1 MKPPGERCGRRRSH
15 TLRQKDRRRTE
26 LWRDDFAPKK
36 QGRTANLSGKRTE
49 CTPACLQGC
58 TLFLGG
64 HGHANVPF
72 LLELAGTVAFAV
84 SGAVLGIEKHMDIF
98 GVGLLG
104 ITTAVGGGILRDL
117 VVGLTPPRA
126 FQDPMYLLVALGVS
140 VVLFFPFVRRLIGR
154 SKRVFDALMLLMDAT
169 GLGIF
174 TITGINTAITL
185 AGCADPLLLV
195 FVGLLTGTGGGV
207 LRDVLAG
214 DMPYILRKHIYAS
227 ASIAG
232 GILYLLLRQ
241 VWHGPGAIL
250 TGVLVVVG
258 IRCAAAHFEWN
269 LPRAKT
275 VWKSGE

>member
-1 MKPPGERCGRRRSH
+1 MPPGERCGRRRSD
-15 TLRQKDRRRTE
+15 TLRQKDRWLTE
-26 LWRDDFAPKK
+26 LWRDDSAPKK
-36 QGRTANLSGKRTE
+36 QGWPANLSGKRTE
-49 CTPACLQGC
+49 YTPAPRRGC
-58 TLFLGG
+58 TLFSEVMTMETFL
-64 HGHANVPF
+64 F

-126 FQDPMYLLVALGVS
+126 FQDPIYLLVALGVS
-140 VVLFFPFVRRLIGR
+140 VVLFFPFVRRIIGR
-154 SKRVFDALMLLMDAT
+154 SKRVFDALMLIMDAA

-174 TITGINTAITL
+174 TITGMNTATTL
-185 AGCADPLLLV
+185 AGCTDPLLLV

-232 GILYLLLRQ
+232 GILYLLLQQ
-241 VWHGPGAIL
+241 VWQGAGAIL
-250 TGVLVVVG
+250 TSVVVVIV

-275 VWKSGE
+275 VWKSDE

>member
-1 MKPPGERCGRRRSH
+1 MD
-15 TLRQKDRRRTE
+15 T
-26 LWRDDFAPKK
+26 
-36 QGRTANLSGKRTE
+36 
-49 CTPACLQGC
+49 
-58 TLFLGG
+58 FL
-64 HGHANVPF
+64 F

-126 FQDPMYLLVALGVS
+126 FQDPIYLLVAL
-140 VVLFFPFVRRLIGR
+140 
-154 SKRVFDALMLLMDAT
+154 
-169 GLGIF
+169 
-174 TITGINTAITL
+174 
-185 AGCADPLLLV
+185 AGCTDPLLLV

-227 ASIAG
+227 ASIVG

>member
-1 MKPPGERCGRRRSH
+1 ME
-15 TLRQKDRRRTE
+15 T
-26 LWRDDFAPKK
+26 
-36 QGRTANLSGKRTE
+36 
-49 CTPACLQGC
+49 
-58 TLFLGG
+58 FL
-64 HGHANVPF
+64 F

-140 VVLFFPFVRRLIGR
+140 
-154 SKRVFDALMLLMDAT
+154 DALMLIMDAA

-174 TITGINTAITL
+174 TITGMNTAITL
-185 AGCADPLLLV
+185 AGCTDPLLLV

-241 VWHGPGAIL
+241 VWQGPGAVL
-250 TGVLVVVG
+250 TGVVVVVV

-275 VWKSGE
+275 VWKSDE

>member
-1 MKPPGERCGRRRSH
+1 ME
-15 TLRQKDRRRTE
+15 T
-26 LWRDDFAPKK
+26 
-36 QGRTANLSGKRTE
+36 
-49 CTPACLQGC
+49 
-58 TLFLGG
+58 FL
-64 HGHANVPF
+64 F

-126 FQDPMYLLVALGVS
+126 FQDPIYLLVALGVS
-140 VVLFFPFVRRLIGR
+140 VVLFFPFVRRIIGR
-154 SKRVFDALMLLMDAT
+154 SKRVFDALMLIMDAA

-174 TITGINTAITL
+174 TITGVQCAYQQSEDYTL
-185 AGCADPLLLV
+185 FLLI
-195 FVGLLTGTGGGV
+195 FVGLITGVGGGV
-207 LRDVLAG
+207 LRDILAG

-232 GILYLLLRQ
+232 GILYLLLQQ
-241 VWHGPGAIL
+241 VWQGAGAIL
-250 TGVLVVVG
+250 TSVVVVIV

-275 VWKSGE
+275 VWKSDE

>member
-1 MKPPGERCGRRRSH
+1 MDK
-15 TLRQKDRRRTE
+15 
-26 LWRDDFAPKK
+26 F
-36 QGRTANLSGKRTE
+36 
-49 CTPACLQGC
+49 
-58 TLFLGG
+58 
-64 HGHANVPF
+64 VF
-72 LLELAGTVAFAV
+72 LLELIGTVAFAA
-84 SGAVLGIEKHMDIF
+84 SGSLTAMRRHMDLLGVIVLG
-98 GVGLLG
+98 V
-104 ITTAVGGGILRDL
+104 ITSVGGGILRDL

-126 FQDPMYLLVALGVS
+126 FQNPMYLLVALGVS

-154 SKRVFDALMLLMDAT
+154 SKRVFDTLMLLMDAT

-185 AGCADPLLLV
+185 ADCTDPLLLV

-275 VWKSGE
+275 VWKSDD

>member
-1 MKPPGERCGRRRSH
+1 ME
-15 TLRQKDRRRTE
+15 T
-26 LWRDDFAPKK
+26 
-36 QGRTANLSGKRTE
+36 
-49 CTPACLQGC
+49 
-58 TLFLGG
+58 FL
-64 HGHANVPF
+64 F

-126 FQDPMYLLVALGVS
+126 FQDPIYLLVALGVS
-140 VVLFFPFVRRLIGR
+140 VVLFFPFVRRIIGR
-154 SKRVFDALMLLMDAT
+154 SKRVFDALMLIMDAA

-174 TITGINTAITL
+174 TITGMNTAITL
-185 AGCADPLLLV
+185 AGCTDPLLLV

-207 LRDVLAG
+207 LRDMLAG

-227 ASIAG
+227 AVIAG

-241 VWHGPGAIL
+241 IWQGPGAIL
-250 TGVLVVVG
+250 TGVVVVII

-275 VWKSGE
+275 VWKSDE

>member
-1 MKPPGERCGRRRSH
+1 MQ
-15 TLRQKDRRRTE
+15 T
-26 LWRDDFAPKK
+26 
-36 QGRTANLSGKRTE
+36 
-49 CTPACLQGC
+49 
-58 TLFLGG
+58 FL
-64 HGHANVPF
+64 F

-174 TITGINTAITL
+174 TITGMNTAITL
-185 AGCADPLLLV
+185 ADCTDPLLLV
-195 FVGLLTGTGGGV
+195 FVGLLTGT
-207 LRDVLAG
+207 
-214 DMPYILRKHIYAS
+214 
-227 ASIAG
+227 
-232 GILYLLLRQ
+232 
-241 VWHGPGAIL
+241 
-250 TGVLVVVG
+250 
-258 IRCAAAHFEWN
+258 AAACCATCSPGICPTSCASTSMPVPLSWAASSTCCCG
-269 LPRAKT
+269 RYGT
-275 VWKSGE
+275 GRVRS

>member
-1 MKPPGERCGRRRSH
+1 MQ
-15 TLRQKDRRRTE
+15 T
-26 LWRDDFAPKK
+26 
-36 QGRTANLSGKRTE
+36 
-49 CTPACLQGC
+49 
-58 TLFLGG
+58 FL
-64 HGHANVPF
+64 F

-185 AGCADPLLLV
+185 ADCTDP
-195 FVGLLTGTGGGV
+195 GGGV

-227 ASIAG
+227 ASIVG

>member
-1 MKPPGERCGRRRSH
+1 ME
-15 TLRQKDRRRTE
+15 T
-26 LWRDDFAPKK
+26 
-36 QGRTANLSGKRTE
+36 
-49 CTPACLQGC
+49 
-58 TLFLGG
+58 FL
-64 HGHANVPF
+64 F

-126 FQDPMYLLVALGVS
+126 FQDPIYLLVALGVS
-140 VVLFFPFVRRLIGR
+140 VVLFFPFVRRIIGR
-154 SKRVFDALMLLMDAT
+154 SKRVFDALMLIMDAA

-174 TITGINTAITL
+174 TITGMNTAITL
-185 AGCADPLLLV
+185 AGCTDPLLLV

-207 LRDVLAG
+207 LRD
-214 DMPYILRKHIYAS
+214 ILRKHIYAS

-241 VWHGPGAIL
+241 IWQGPGAVL
-250 TGVLVVVG
+250 TGVVVVII

-275 VWKSGE
+275 VWKSDE

>member
-1 MKPPGERCGRRRSH
+1 MQ
-15 TLRQKDRRRTE
+15 T
-26 LWRDDFAPKK
+26 
-36 QGRTANLSGKRTE
+36 
-49 CTPACLQGC
+49 
-58 TLFLGG
+58 FL
-64 HGHANVPF
+64 F

-154 SKRVFDALMLLMDAT
+154 MLLMDAT

-185 AGCADPLLLV
+185 ADCTDPLLLV

-275 VWKSGE
+275 VWKSDE

>member
-1 MKPPGERCGRRRSH
+1 MQ
-15 TLRQKDRRRTE
+15 T
-26 LWRDDFAPKK
+26 
-36 QGRTANLSGKRTE
+36 
-49 CTPACLQGC
+49 
-58 TLFLGG
+58 FL
-64 HGHANVPF
+64 F

-185 AGCADPLLLV
+185 ADCTDPLLLV

-207 LRDVLAG
+207 LR
-214 DMPYILRKHIYAS
+214 IYAS

-275 VWKSGE
+275 VWKSDD

>member
-1 MKPPGERCGRRRSH
+1 ME
-15 TLRQKDRRRTE
+15 T
-26 LWRDDFAPKK
+26 
-36 QGRTANLSGKRTE
+36 
-49 CTPACLQGC
+49 
-58 TLFLGG
+58 FL
-64 HGHANVPF
+64 F

-126 FQDPMYLLVALGVS
+126 FQDPIYLLVALGVS

-154 SKRVFDALMLLMDAT
+154 SK
-169 GLGIF
+169 LGIF
-174 TITGINTAITL
+174 TITGMNTAITL
-185 AGCADPLLLV
+185 AGCTDPLLLV

-241 VWHGPGAIL
+241 VWQGPGAIL
-250 TGVLVVVG
+250 TGVVVVVV

-275 VWKSGE
+275 VWKSDE

>member
-1 MKPPGERCGRRRSH
+1 ME
-15 TLRQKDRRRTE
+15 T
-26 LWRDDFAPKK
+26 
-36 QGRTANLSGKRTE
+36 
-49 CTPACLQGC
+49 
-58 TLFLGG
+58 FL
-64 HGHANVPF
+64 F

-126 FQDPMYLLVALGVS
+126 FQNPIYLLVALGKEYAKRNVAMQL
-140 VVLFFPFVRRLIGR
+140 VLFFPFVRRIIGR
-154 SKRVFDALMLLMDAT
+154 SKRVFDALMLIMDAA

-174 TITGINTAITL
+174 TITGMNTATTL
-185 AGCADPLLLV
+185 AGCTDPLLLV

-207 LRDVLAG
+207 LRDILAG

-232 GILYLLLRQ
+232 GILYLLLQQ
-241 VWHGPGAIL
+241 VWQGAGAIL
-250 TGVLVVVG
+250 TSVVVVIV
-258 IRCAAAHFEWN
+258 IRCAAAHFEWD

-275 VWKSGE
+275 VWKSDE

>member
-1 MKPPGERCGRRRSH
+1 MQ
-15 TLRQKDRRRTE
+15 T
-26 LWRDDFAPKK
+26 
-36 QGRTANLSGKRTE
+36 
-49 CTPACLQGC
+49 
-58 TLFLGG
+58 FL
-64 HGHANVPF
+64 F

-185 AGCADPLLLV
+185 AAA
-195 FVGLLTGTGGGV
+195 
-207 LRDVLAG
+207 RRA
-214 DMPYILRKHIYAS
+214 RRRYALHP
-227 ASIAG
+227 AQAH
-232 GILYLLLRQ
+232 LRQ
-241 VWHGPGAIL
+241 RLHRGRHPLPAPAAGMAR
-250 TGVLVVVG
+250 TG
-258 IRCAAAHFEWN
+258 RD
-269 LPRAKT
+269 PDRRARRGRHPLRRGT
-275 VWKSGE
+275 L

>member
-1 MKPPGERCGRRRSH
+1 ME
-15 TLRQKDRRRTE
+15 T
-26 LWRDDFAPKK
+26 
-36 QGRTANLSGKRTE
+36 
-49 CTPACLQGC
+49 
-58 TLFLGG
+58 FL
-64 HGHANVPF
+64 F

-126 FQDPMYLLVALGVS
+126 FQDPIYLLVALGVS
-140 VVLFFPFVRRLIGR
+140 VVLFFPFVRLIIGR
-154 SKRVFDALMLLMDAT
+154 SKRVFDARMLIMDAA

-185 AGCADPLLLV
+185 ADCTDPLLLV

-214 DMPYILRKHIYAS
+214 DMPYILRKHIYAC
-227 ASIAG
+227 ASIVG

-241 VWHGPGAIL
+241 VWQGPGAIL

-275 VWKSGE
+275 VWKSDE

>member
-1 MKPPGERCGRRRSH
+1 MQ
-15 TLRQKDRRRTE
+15 T
-26 LWRDDFAPKK
+26 
-36 QGRTANLSGKRTE
+36 
-49 CTPACLQGC
+49 
-58 TLFLGG
+58 FL
-64 HGHANVPF
+64 F

-185 AGCADPLLLV
+185 ADCTDPLLLV
-195 FVGLLTGTGGGV
+195 FVGLLTGTGRPACCATCSPEICPTSCANTSTPAPPSRAASSTCSCGRCG
-207 LRDVLAG
+207 RD
-214 DMPYILRKHIYAS
+214 
-227 ASIAG
+227 
-232 GILYLLLRQ
+232 
-241 VWHGPGAIL
+241 
-250 TGVLVVVG
+250 
-258 IRCAAAHFEWN
+258 
-269 LPRAKT
+269 RAR
-275 VWKSGE
+275 S

>member
-1 MKPPGERCGRRRSH
+1 MQ
-15 TLRQKDRRRTE
+15 T
-26 LWRDDFAPKK
+26 
-36 QGRTANLSGKRTE
+36 
-49 CTPACLQGC
+49 
-58 TLFLGG
+58 FL
-64 HGHANVPF
+64 F

-185 AGCADPLLLV
+185 ADCTDPLLLV
-195 FVGLLTGTGGGV
+195 FVGLLTGTGRRRAARRARRG
-207 LRDVLAG
+207 
-214 DMPYILRKHIYAS
+214 YALHS
-227 ASIAG
+227 AQA
-232 GILYLLLRQ
+232 YLRQ
-241 VWHGPGAIL
+241 RLHRGRRPLSAPAAGVAGA
-250 TGVLVVVG
+250 GRDPDRRARRG
-258 IRCAAAHFEWN
+258 RIRCAAAHFEWN